1 MVEAITTQTKTAEET
16 EQEMIRHHQGD
27 QMTRIFTAVLIAV
40 LLATLLT
47 PTVTHATVNPMFPHA
62 SWLYCAT
69 AYIAFTVSVWKDD
82 PYGTFMSMA
91 ILAYQC

>member
-1 MVEAITTQTKTAEET
+1 
-16 EQEMIRHHQGD
+16 
-27 QMTRIFTAVLIAV
+27 MTRIFTAVLIVV
-40 LLATLLT
+40 LLATLVT
-47 PTVTHATVNPMFPHA
+47 PTVTHATMLVPVEYPHA